1 MSTNIRQILAGRCM
15 CLTHVFIQIMELL
28 NRQNVGKTGKN
39 KKNIFTQLMDLIGL
53 ILQDDIRGGN

>member
-1 MSTNIRQILAGRCM
+1 M